1 MRADRLLGRKK
12 VLEDSLFRKRKRMS
26 KKNSDDLETSIAK
39 KEKEVRRIDKL
50 VEGMLYEAVG
60 NVSETDE
67 DEDEEAMVES
77 E

>member
-1 MRADRLLGRKK
+1 
-12 VLEDSLFRKRKRMS
+12 MS